1 MSLSIGKV
9 MQSRQLFDENATR
22 NLTEYAMING
32 VDNDTAMRH
41 QMIRELLMETPEKI
55 PAPKVMAENLAQ
67 RGVQATEHQVRDFY
81 EWLGWKNPDAK

>member
-1 MSLSIGKV
+1 MSLSSGKV

-67 RGVQATEHQVRDFY
+67 RGVQATAHQVRDFY